1 MNDFLENI
9 PYLENYLTRSNV
21 IRFCKILRYT
31 LIIISIFLL
40 YLILQLLIKNVILVG
55 GQISKQENLLNK
67 QLKLVKT
74 QANLNLESENKDYSK
89 IANRSPFGNLEE
101 KPESVI
107 NNKKVEKKISNLKL
121 ELIGTFVSGQASPYS
136 IIEDQKKRE
145 QEVFEIGDSVFDVAK
160 LVEIF
165 ADRVEIER
173 DGKIEILKLDDLQS
187 AGDSSSSDD
196 SVETLSVD
204 ESDVNE
210 ALNNLPLLLTQ
221 ARAVPYFKNGK
232 SVGLRL
238 FAIKR
243 GSLYEK
249 INLKNGDILKEINGN
264 NLGDI
269 SQAVKLFE
277 KLKEER
283 SIILKLQRNKVSKTI
298 RYEIE

>member
-9 PYLENYLTRSNV
+9 PYIENYLTRSNV
-21 IRFCKILRYT
+21 VRFCKVLRFAC
-31 LIIISIFLL
+31 IGISIFLL
-40 YLILQLLIKNVILVG
+40 YLILQLLIKNVLLVG

-67 QLKLVKT
+67 QIKLASNQSK
-74 QANLNLESENKDYSK
+74 LNINTEKKNYTN
-89 IANRSPFGNLEE
+89 IASRSPFGNLEATAVA
-101 KPESVI
+101 PTTS
-107 NNKKVEKKISNLKL
+107 KKVEKKISNLKL
-121 ELIGTFVSGQASPYS
+121 ELIGTFISGQASPYS
-136 IIEDQKKRE
+136 IIEDQKKKQ
-145 QEVFEIGDSVFDVAK
+145 QEVFEIGDTVFDVAK
-160 LVEIF
+160 LVGIF
-165 ADRVEIER
+165 SDRVEIER
-173 DGKIEILKLDDLQS
+173 KGKIEILKLDDLQS
-187 AGDSSSSDD
+187 AGSSSSDD
-196 SVETLSVD
+196 ESSETLAVA

-283 SIILKLQRNKVSKTI
+283 SIVLKLERNKVSKTI